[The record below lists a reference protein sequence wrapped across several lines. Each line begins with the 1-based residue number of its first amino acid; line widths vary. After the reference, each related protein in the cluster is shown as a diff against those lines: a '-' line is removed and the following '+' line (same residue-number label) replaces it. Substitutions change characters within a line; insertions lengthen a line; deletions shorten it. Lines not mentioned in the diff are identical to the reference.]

1 MIALPAGI
9 VAGRYLSGSG
19 EPNNTN
25 AAASDT
31 GRRTRDMYAPGFRN
45 DPYVIDQQR
54 RVVEALEQ
62 SCRQSNVHC
71 KEAEQVRRR
80 VEEAAAGK

>member
-9 VAGRYLSGSG
+9 VAGRYLSVSD
-19 EPNNTN
+19 EPNRAN
-25 AAASDT
+25 AAAYDT

-62 SCRQSNVHC
+62 DCRRSNQHC
-71 KEAEQVRRR
+71 EAEQARRR
-80 VEEAAAGK
+80 VEEAVAGK